1 MKWLSVTVFSVWAL
15 LFASSIS
22 HANQEYTGKLE
33 SRPEGAA
40 GTWVIGGRQVEATD
54 QTQLED
60 EYGPIE
66 LGGCVIVEYVGK
78 RVAFIKSEEK
88 GKCGN

>member
-1 MKWLSVTVFSVWAL
+1 MKLLSVAVFATWAL
-15 LFASSIS
+15 LVASPIS
-22 HANQEYTGKLE
+22 HAQQEYTGRLE
-33 SRPEGAA
+33 SRPGGAA
-40 GTWVIGGRQVEATD
+40 GTWVIGGRKVEATD

-66 LGGCVIVEYVGK
+66 VGGCVIVEYVGK

-88 GKCGN
+88 GKCD